1 MKKLYILLILF
12 TILLFVSCSQKKSE
26 NSESSENEK
35 IVVTQEQVLANKLKE
50 YLDENPLFLGFYSNG
65 DGDITEYRLEEDNVY
80 RIQYESRN
88 GEYTEKTKYEVFMN
102 PTRSDP
108 NKWKPVFYNSS
119 DVLYDIYLNIN
130 RYDTLELAIMANYKH
145 DYGPGIKMKSVTAT
159 SVLGE
164 KYSAENLIDGSWD
177 IGGYRLEHGHEDS
190 GVRPVIIGHEHP
202 SVKIPGELSGGMKLQ
217 CYVVAR
223 KEGVIVIPP
232 FSPFASGNDL
242 NPGQDAVMA
251 PALRTCDI
259 TQAEVYGISDLGL
272 MEMGRLDDVSMLTL

>member
-1 MKKLYILLILF
+1 MKKVYIWLILF
-12 TILLFVSCSQKKSE
+12 TVLLLASCSQKKSE
-26 NSESSENEK
+26 NSESVEIEEPAL
-35 IVVTQEQVLANKLKE
+35 TQEQFLADKLKE
-50 YLDENPLFLGFYSNG
+50 YLEANPMFLGFYSNG
-65 DGDITEYRLEEDNVY
+65 DGDITEYRLEGDKVY

-164 KYSAENLIDGSWD
+164 KYSAENLIDGSWKSWAEGEEGSG
-177 IGGYRLEHGHEDS
+177 IGTKITFEFE
-190 GVRPVIIGHEHP
+190 RPYH
-202 SVKIPGELSGGMKLQ
+202 
-217 CYVVAR
+217 
-223 KEGVIVIPP
+223 
-232 FSPFASGNDL
+232 FANYT
-242 NPGQDAVMA
+242 NYA
-251 PALRTCDI
+251 
-259 TQAEVYGISDLGL
+259 
-272 MEMGRLDDVSMLTL
+272 